1 MTGSS
6 RLSCPGIVSGTT
18 WCSIGQRREKGR
30 VQQGGPR
37 HCRIS
42 VKIRRLLRTNTQ
54 TWVLSSVAQFVYC
67 AQTVCTLAKLGFQV
81 FILCAD
87 VCLHPLIPAR
97 SGFCLCQL
105 SLLCFGFV
113 SYVLRQ
119 DIAFIAKKQF
129 VFFACIFGRRSN
141 GLKFRSGLP
150 VAAILR
156 CGSALATTSQIKGRF
171 WGVEN
176 CSKTLPWTRGLHSA
190 GVPSSD
196 VGEVNAQL
204 HNFCCLSLLPTCSS
218 ATAACCN
225 SA

>member
-30 VQQGGPR
+30 VQQGGAR

-42 VKIRRLLRTNTQ
+42 VKIRRLLRKNTQ
-54 TWVLSSVAQFVYC
+54 TWVLSSVAKFV
-67 AQTVCTLAKLGFQV
+67 
-81 FILCAD
+81 LCAD
-87 VCLHPLIPAR
+87 SLHPRKAR
-97 SGFCLCQL
+97 FPSFHSLFQL

-129 VFFACIFGRRSN
+129 VFFACIFGRRNN

-156 CGSALATTSQIKGRF
+156 CGSA
-171 WGVEN
+171 
-176 CSKTLPWTRGLHSA
+176 
-190 GVPSSD
+190 
-196 VGEVNAQL
+196 
-204 HNFCCLSLLPTCSS
+204 
-218 ATAACCN
+218 
-225 SA
+225 

>member
-30 VQQGGPR
+30 VQQGGAR

-42 VKIRRLLRTNTQ
+42 VKIRRLLRKNTQ
-54 TWVLSSVAQFVYC
+54 TWVLSSVAKFVYC
-67 AQTVCTLAKLGFQV
+67 VQTVCTLAKLGLKV

-150 VAAILR
+150 AAAILR
-156 CGSALATTSQIKGRF
+156 CGSA
-171 WGVEN
+171 
-176 CSKTLPWTRGLHSA
+176 
-190 GVPSSD
+190 
-196 VGEVNAQL
+196 
-204 HNFCCLSLLPTCSS
+204 
-218 ATAACCN
+218 
-225 SA
+225 

>member
-30 VQQGGPR
+30 VERATLQDFRQN
-37 HCRIS
+37 
-42 VKIRRLLRTNTQ
+42 RRLLRKNTQ
-54 TWVLSSVAQFVYC
+54 TWVLSSVAKFVYC
-67 AQTVCTLAKLGFQV
+67 VQTVCTLAKLGFQV

-105 SLLCFGFV
+105 SLLWFV

-156 CGSALATTSQIKGRF
+156 CGSA
-171 WGVEN
+171 
-176 CSKTLPWTRGLHSA
+176 
-190 GVPSSD
+190 
-196 VGEVNAQL
+196 
-204 HNFCCLSLLPTCSS
+204 
-218 ATAACCN
+218 
-225 SA
+225 